1 MRGGLGRTLLTAFL
15 ILTILPLAVIGSY
28 AARQNQRNLEDH
40 VTTRLFSVAA
50 LKGDAF
56 EQWLETLQSVVS
68 ASLSGADA
76 SAYDDQ
82 WWAQLRDQIPE
93 LQGVVVLDA
102 RHQLIYAADATSGG
116 CQTLVLSVLEVED
129 GAVMTGLDVHEAP
142 VSTVT
147 MSVPGQRGDVE
158 AVMCFTPASIQ
169 RILQADIGIGTT
181 GRLALVSREGRI
193 WPGNEPLDGGE
204 PHHIPEGLRSEAAGS
219 ARYENASGVHV
230 IGAYAPIPGQD
241 EGVLVEQQE
250 SEVLSSTEHMAATLI
265 AMVLA
270 VALAT
275 TAIAAVVIRSITRP
289 VINLTESAVAMA
301 EGELDQHLSVR
312 SRDEIGILTYVFNEM
327 AAELK
332 SLYEDLEAK
341 VVERT
346 QRLQRANYQIQR
358 RALHLQA
365 SQDVSQA
372 VTSIRDPEVL
382 LSRVTDLIL
391 DRFFYASV
399 AIYLVEPGASEAK
412 LKAVSPN
419 RHDNEDEAGGSE
431 HWAPSYRT
439 GDGSIVARAIHKGGS
454 QLYNEPGSQS
464 GGYERTLS
472 RVAVPLKMA
481 ERRVGALAVSTMAH
495 ESIQPDEMEVLES
508 LANQVTI
515 ALENAHA
522 YERERIAMRHMEAA
536 EAFKARF
543 LSNMSHELREPL
555 NTAIGFSRLL
565 LKGIDGPLNDRQR
578 QDVEQI
584 YQDSQNLLGLINDIL
599 AISQLQAGLMELRLQ
614 PVRLADMVEA
624 VLPTASALVRGKD
637 VAFETDVP
645 EDLPQLRADP
655 DRLRQ
660 VLVHLINNAA
670 KFTDS
675 GVIMLR
681 AWVNEEYG
689 YVSVQ
694 DTGVGIPREDRERIF
709 TQFEKGNG
717 NPSGVGLG
725 LALCKEFIELHGG
738 SIWVD
743 SEVGVGSTFTFS
755 VPIGAEDEVGVS
767 LTASEEVSE

>member
-1 MRGGLGRTLLTAFL
+1 MD
-15 ILTILPLAVIGSY
+15 P
-28 AARQNQRNLEDH
+28 
-40 VTTRLFSVAA
+40 
-50 LKGDAF
+50 
-56 EQWLETLQSVVS
+56 
-68 ASLSGADA
+68 
-76 SAYDDQ
+76 
-82 WWAQLRDQIPE
+82 
-93 LQGVVVLDA
+93 
-102 RHQLIYAADATSGG
+102 
-116 CQTLVLSVLEVED
+116 
-129 GAVMTGLDVHEAP
+129 
-142 VSTVT
+142 
-147 MSVPGQRGDVE
+147 
-158 AVMCFTPASIQ
+158 
-169 RILQADIGIGTT
+169 
-181 GRLALVSREGRI
+181 
-193 WPGNEPLDGGE
+193 
-204 PHHIPEGLRSEAAGS
+204 
-219 ARYENASGVHV
+219 
-230 IGAYAPIPGQD
+230 
-241 EGVLVEQQE
+241 
-250 SEVLSSTEHMAATLI
+250 SS
-265 AMVLA
+265 
-270 VALAT
+270 
-275 TAIAAVVIRSITRP
+275 S
-289 VINLTESAVAMA
+289 
-301 EGELDQHLSVR
+301 
-312 SRDEIGILTYVFNEM
+312 
-327 AAELK
+327 
-332 SLYEDLEAK
+332 
-341 VVERT
+341 
-346 QRLQRANYQIQR
+346 
-358 RALHLQA
+358 
-365 SQDVSQA
+365 
-372 VTSIRDPEVL
+372 
-382 LSRVTDLIL
+382 
-391 DRFFYASV
+391 
-399 AIYLVEPGASEAK
+399 
-412 LKAVSPN
+412 
-419 RHDNEDEAGGSE
+419 
-431 HWAPSYRT
+431 
-439 GDGSIVARAIHKGGS
+439 AIHKGGS

>member
-1 MRGGLGRTLLTAFL
+1 
-15 ILTILPLAVIGSY
+15 
-28 AARQNQRNLEDH
+28 
-40 VTTRLFSVAA
+40 
-50 LKGDAF
+50 
-56 EQWLETLQSVVS
+56 
-68 ASLSGADA
+68 
-76 SAYDDQ
+76 
-82 WWAQLRDQIPE
+82 
-93 LQGVVVLDA
+93 
-102 RHQLIYAADATSGG
+102 
-116 CQTLVLSVLEVED
+116 
-129 GAVMTGLDVHEAP
+129 
-142 VSTVT
+142 
-147 MSVPGQRGDVE
+147 
-158 AVMCFTPASIQ
+158 
-169 RILQADIGIGTT
+169 
-181 GRLALVSREGRI
+181 
-193 WPGNEPLDGGE
+193 
-204 PHHIPEGLRSEAAGS
+204 
-219 ARYENASGVHV
+219 V

-250 SEVLSSTEHMAATLI
+250 SEVLSSTERMAATLI

-341 VVERT
+341 VAERT

-412 LKAVSPN
+412 LEAISPN
-419 RHDNEDEAGGSE
+419 RDNHEDETSDSE
-431 HWAPSYRT
+431 HWASSYRT
-439 GDGSIVARAIHKGGS
+439 GDGSIVTRAIHRGES
-454 QLYNEPGSQS
+454 QLHNEPGSQS

-472 RVAVPLKMA
+472 QVAVPLKMA

-522 YERERIAMRHMEAA
+522 YERERIAMEHMEAA

-614 PVRLADMVEA
+614 PVRLSDMVEA

-645 EDLPQLRADP
+645 DDLPRLRADP

-675 GVIMLR
+675 GAITLR
-681 AWVNEEYG
+681 AWVSEAYG

-709 TQFEKGNG
+709 TRFEKGNG
-717 NPSGVGLG
+717 NPTGVGLG

-743 SEVGVGSTFTFS
+743 SEVGVGSAFTFS
-755 VPIGAEDEVGVS
+755 VPISTEDAVGVS